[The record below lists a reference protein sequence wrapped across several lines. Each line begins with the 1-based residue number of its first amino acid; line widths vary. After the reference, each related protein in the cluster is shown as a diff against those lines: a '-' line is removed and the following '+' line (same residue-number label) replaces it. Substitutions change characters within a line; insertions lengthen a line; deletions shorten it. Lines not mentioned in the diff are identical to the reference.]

1 MDDFRKEYDSLGEVR
16 VPSGALYGAQTRRAM
31 DNFRISGIKFPRVFI
46 RSISLIKAAAAEVN
60 SELGLI
66 ESGLASA
73 IKAAADE
80 TAAGLWDDQF
90 PVDVFQTG
98 SGTSTNMN
106 ANEVIA
112 NRAMQVLGGVTKVH
126 PNDHVNRCQSS
137 NDVVPSAVSIG
148 AYLEVR
154 DKLMPA
160 LKTLSLSLD
169 KRSGELKDVIKTGR
183 THLMDAV
190 PLTMGQEIGGWA
202 FQVSQCIERISSCLP
217 RLAMLAIGG
226 TAVGTGMNAHP
237 EFGKRTA
244 ARLSAMT
251 GLPLVESPDHFAAQS
266 SMDAASELSGH
277 LKVSASCL
285 LKIAN
290 DLRWM
295 SSGPIAGLNEI
306 SLPALQPG
314 SSIMGGKMNP
324 VACEAVMMAC
334 VQIIANDTAVAIANS
349 FGNFQLNTMMPLI
362 AHNLLESLAL
372 LGNSAEMLSE
382 KVVEGFTVNSRRL
395 ASLLE
400 LNPILATALGPIVG
414 HEMTAE
420 IVEKARAEGRSFR
433 EVAAEISGLPEAEL
447 DKIFSPKNLTGSG
460 S

>member
-1 MDDFRKEYDSLGEVR
+1 MNDFRKEYDSLGEVK
-16 VPSGALYGAQTRRAM
+16 VPSDALYGAQTRRAI
-31 DNFRISGIKFPRVFI
+31 DNFKISGIRFPRIFI

-60 SELGLI
+60 SELGLLD
-66 ESGLASA
+66 SSLAEA

-80 TAAGLWDDQF
+80 TASGLWDGQF
-90 PVDVFQTG
+90 PLDVFQTG

-112 NRAMQVLGGVTKVH
+112 NRAMQMLGGGVKVH

-137 NDVVPSAVSIG
+137 NDVIPSAVSIS
-148 AYLEVR
+148 AYLEIR
-154 DKLMPA
+154 DHLVPA
-160 LKTLSLSLD
+160 LKALSASLD
-169 KRSGELKDVIKTGR
+169 KRAAELRDVIKTGR

-190 PLTMGQEIGGWA
+190 PLTMGQEIGGWS
-202 FQVSQCIERISSCLP
+202 FQVSRCIERISSCLP

-237 EFGKRTA
+237 EFGKKIT

-251 GLPLVESPDHFAAQS
+251 GLPLVESPNHFATQS
-266 SMDAASELSGH
+266 SMDAAAELSGH
-277 LKVSASCL
+277 LKVSASCI

-295 SSGPIAGLNEI
+295 SSGPSAGLNEI
-306 SLPALQPG
+306 ILPALQAG
-314 SSIMGGKMNP
+314 SSIMGGKINP

-334 VQIIANDTAVAIANS
+334 VQIIANDTAVATANS

-362 AHNLLESLAL
+362 AHNLLESLTL
-372 LGNSAEMLSE
+372 SGNSAAMLSE
-382 KVVEGFTVNSRRL
+382 KVVEGFTVNRDRL
-395 ASLLE
+395 ASLLD
-400 LNPILATALGPIVG
+400 LNPLLATALSPVIGY
-414 HEMTAE
+414 EMTTE
-420 IVEKARAEGRSFR
+420 IVKKARAEGRPVK
-433 EVAAEISGLPEAEL
+433 EVAAEISGMSKAGI
-447 DKIFSPKNLTGSG
+447 DKILSLKNLTGSG